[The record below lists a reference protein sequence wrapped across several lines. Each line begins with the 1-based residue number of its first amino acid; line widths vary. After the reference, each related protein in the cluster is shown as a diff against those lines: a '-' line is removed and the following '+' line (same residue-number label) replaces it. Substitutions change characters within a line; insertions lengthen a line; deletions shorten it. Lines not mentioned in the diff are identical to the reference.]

1 MAFCIF
7 ANHFILEAKFGRQR
21 KYKIYVCMYMYKMVY
36 IKGRFTKNMQKL
48 LFFHFFFCCIFSI

>member
-21 KYKIYVCMYMYKMVY
+21 NNNKYKMVY